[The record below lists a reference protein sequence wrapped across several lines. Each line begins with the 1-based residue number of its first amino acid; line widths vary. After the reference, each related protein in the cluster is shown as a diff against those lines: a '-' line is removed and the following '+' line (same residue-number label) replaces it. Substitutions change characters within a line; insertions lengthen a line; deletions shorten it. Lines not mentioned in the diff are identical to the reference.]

1 MGNKNLVVILSH
13 CNDEEKL
20 KVLENFKW
28 GKSTEGYKDT
38 VGREIF
44 EQKIYETTLPVE
56 NGDIIFDAGSSTG
69 IFGYSVLDKKPSKIY
84 CVNPSIEEMQTCKLN
99 IPSDIGVYLNY
110 GISGVDGEIELGD
123 VYENT
128 DGDNRS
134 SSKFKVKRFKT
145 IIEENN
151 IEKIDFLKT
160 DCEGGEYDIFNVE
173 NLFWIKD
180 NVKKM
185 VGEWHL
191 NTPETKQQFREFRD
205 VFLRVFPNHEV
216 YSVDGI
222 NIKWDLWNEHFI
234 EFYNEVIIHIDNR

>member
-1 MGNKNLVVILSH
+1 M
-13 CNDEEKL
+13 
-20 KVLENFKW
+20 ENFNW
-28 GKSTEGYKDT
+28 GKSTEWYKDV
-38 VGREIF
+38 VGGEIF
-44 EQKIYETTLPVE
+44 QQKQYEKIFPVE
-56 NGDIIFDAGSSTG
+56 DGDVIFDAGSSTG
-69 IFGYSVLDKKPSKIY
+69 IFGYSVLDKNPKKIY

-99 IPSDIGVYLNY
+99 IPSNIGVFLNL
-110 GISGVDGEIELGD
+110 GIAGVDGEIKLGD
-123 VYENT
+123 VYENK
-128 DGDNRS
+128 NEKNIS

-145 IIEENN
+145 IVKENN

-191 NTPETKQQFREFRD
+191 SRPEEKQQFREFRD

-216 YSVDGI
+216 YSCGGT

-234 EFYNEVIIHIDNR
+234 EYYNQVIIHIDNR